1 MSVRFTTEVIHIEE
15 VVPGGGSTRTPL
27 DNVKVDSVL
36 VAMNIK
42 AEYID

>member
-15 VVPGGGSTRTPL
+15 VVPGGGSPRTPL

-36 VAMNIK
+36 VAVSEK
-42 AEYID
+42 TEYSD

>member
-15 VVPGGGSTRTPL
+15 VVPGGGSPRTPL

-36 VAMNIK
+36 VAVSEK
-42 AEYID
+42 TEYTD

>member
-1 MSVRFTTEVIHIEE
+1 VIHIEE
-15 VVPGGGSTRTPL
+15 VVPGGGSPRTPL

>member
-1 MSVRFTTEVIHIEE
+1 VIHI
-15 VVPGGGSTRTPL
+15 VAGGAGCRGAGESLPRTHL